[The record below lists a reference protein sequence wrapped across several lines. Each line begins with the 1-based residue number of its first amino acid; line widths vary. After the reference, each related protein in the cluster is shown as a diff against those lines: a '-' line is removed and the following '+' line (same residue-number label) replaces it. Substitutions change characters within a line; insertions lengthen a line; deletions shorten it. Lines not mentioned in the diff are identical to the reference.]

1 MPSQYKVQVLA
12 NNEVFFQDDD
22 SRCTQKQRSYGIPY
36 RFRSVPSSMLS
47 CRHTESDL
55 RIGPYLTTLFHVP
68 VPLLAS
74 LVSYCLAGKHRVFA
88 ELGGRHNT
96 DTRFS

>member
-1 MPSQYKVQVLA
+1 M
-12 NNEVFFQDDD
+12 
-22 SRCTQKQRSYGIPY
+22 PY

-55 RIGPYLTTLFHVP
+55 RIGPYLTMLFHVP

-74 LVSYCLAGKHRVFA
+74 LVSYCLVGKRRVLTQLCSRRNEAIVFVSLDVAQPVDNLSRQPDVLRSGA
-88 ELGGRHNT
+88 EDAPALQ
-96 DTRFS
+96 RFG